1 MVDAVKAG
9 SIRYPEEFKKEAVR
23 LYLSGEHGGREKT
36 AKALGIGH
44 AALSRWVKQYKI
56 DGGETEGLTTEEKA
70 ELARLRR
77 ENARLREEREILKKA
92 AAFFVRETDRT
103 R

>member
-1 MVDAVKAG
+1 MG
-9 SIRYPEEFKKEAVR
+9 GPQTRYPEEFKREAVR
-23 LYLSGEHGGREKT
+23 LYRSGQHGGLERT

-44 AALSRWVKQYKI
+44 MALRRWAHQVDVDAGQA
-56 DGGETEGLTTEEKA
+56 DGLTTEEKS
-70 ELARLRR
+70 ELTRLRR
-77 ENARLREEREILKKA
+77 ENAVLKEEREILKKA

>member
-1 MVDAVKAG
+1 VAG
-9 SIRYPEEFKKEAVR
+9 PQTRYPEEFKREAVR
-23 LYLSGEHGGREKT
+23 LYRSGLHGGIEKT
-36 AKALGIGH
+36 AAAIGVGHGALR
-44 AALSRWVKQYKI
+44 RWVRQADI
-56 DGGETEGLTTEEKA
+56 DEGEAEGITTDEKK

-77 ENARLREEREILKKA
+77 ENAVLKEEREILKKA